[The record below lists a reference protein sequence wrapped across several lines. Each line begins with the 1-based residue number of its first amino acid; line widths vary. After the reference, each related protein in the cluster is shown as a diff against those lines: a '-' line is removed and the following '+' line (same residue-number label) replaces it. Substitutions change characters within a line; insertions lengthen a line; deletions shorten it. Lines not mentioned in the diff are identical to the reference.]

1 MTILRALDSPRNRRR
16 YLPSSHWPV
25 NVSALD
31 QMLTLVGQPTCP
43 FSQADTAGK
52 RQVGPVRLNQW
63 RELPVSMLYANS
75 GVGFDGS
82 FR

>member
-1 MTILRALDSPRNRRR
+1 MPVEE
-16 YLPSSHWPV
+16 PSTASE
-25 NVSALD
+25 
-31 QMLTLVGQPTCP
+31 
-43 FSQADTAGK
+43 ADTAGK
-52 RQVGPVRLNQW
+52 RQVGLVRLNQW